1 MVGPYLG
8 SQTPLSFFLCEWSD
22 GSDCLVS
29 CPPLSSHGTGED
41 LDGNRIEDGI
51 TISLMV
57 APFTMLVSCDGDGL
71 AMSAVAKSL
80 ESGRLQA
87 TYLLA
92 MEDIVGAR
100 ACLLL

>member
-1 MVGPYLG
+1 MGLLEELHHWG
-8 SQTPLSFFLCEWSD
+8 W
-22 GSDCLVS
+22 
-29 CPPLSSHGTGED
+29 ED

-57 APFTMLVSCDGDGL
+57 APFTMLVSRDGDGL
-71 AMSAVAKSL
+71 VMPAVAKFL

-92 MEDIVGAR
+92 VEDTVGAR
-100 ACLLL
+100 ACLSTAVTELFGPENSFLV